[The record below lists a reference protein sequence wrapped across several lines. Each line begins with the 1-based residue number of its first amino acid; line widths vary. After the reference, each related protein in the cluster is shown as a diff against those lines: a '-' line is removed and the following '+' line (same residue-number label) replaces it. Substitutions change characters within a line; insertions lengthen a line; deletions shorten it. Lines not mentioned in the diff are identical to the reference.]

1 MAEISDQTP
10 GNVKQSPDL
19 PREISDEQMQE
30 IISVLPEE
38 KRELLIR
45 RFQALTVAK
54 SHCGP
59 IPSPEDIALYNR
71 HIPDGADRIMRMAEK
86 QADHRISIETTVIVE
101 QQRQSARGQV
111 FGLII
116 GLFGISVGAWVA
128 VLGHDAVGGGIAG
141 TTVISLVYAFISG
154 RQTQRRDLQ
163 KKTG

>member
-1 MAEISDQTP
+1 MSTFPDKASVHGKPSAE
-10 GNVKQSPDL
+10 L
-19 PREISDEQMQE
+19 PVDISDEQMQE
-30 IISVLPEE
+30 IISALPEE
-38 KRELLIR
+38 KQELLIR
-45 RFQALTVAK
+45 RVQALMVAK

-59 IPSPEDIALYNR
+59 IPSPEDIALYNQ
-71 HIPDGADRIMRMAEK
+71 HIPDGANRIMRMAEK

-101 QQRQSARGQV
+101 QQRQSARGQI

-128 VLGHDAVGGGIAG
+128 VLGHDVVGGGIAG

-154 RQTQRRDLQ
+154 RRTQRRDLN

>member
-1 MAEISDQTP
+1 MSTFPDKASVHGKPSAE
-10 GNVKQSPDL
+10 L
-19 PREISDEQMQE
+19 PVDISDEQMQE
-30 IISVLPEE
+30 IISALPEE
-38 KRELLIR
+38 KQELLIR
-45 RFQALTVAK
+45 RVQALMVAK

-59 IPSPEDIALYNR
+59 IPSPEDIALYNQ
-71 HIPDGADRIMRMAEK
+71 HIPDGANRIMRMAGK

-101 QQRQSARGQV
+101 QQRQSARGQI

-128 VLGHDAVGGGIAG
+128 VLGHDVVGGGIAG

-154 RQTQRRDLQ
+154 RRTQRRDLN